1 MPSNIKS
8 SRPKRKSAVLG
19 PPKPLT
25 GCARCLFGPEKD
37 GSPDVYE
44 DLITCYD
51 CRKSWHPTCIKLRPE
66 LALREDEPWQ
76 CGNCKTCQKCESTD
90 NENKMMMC
98 ENCDKG
104 WHCYCLD
111 PPLDAVPTGAFYCDG
126 CKERY
131 PDRIPPRKKRKSGS
145 HKKKVPADQ
154 TILPPVTAS
163 ETEPAATTSTTPA
176 TTAQLPTIT
185 DATPAPAA
193 IKRKSH
199 KKQEQPKKEEV
210 TPEDAEIA
218 HKSAKVASTQQT
230 IDTPSRKVVVLPERR
245 TKGVKRKVVIIP
257 IPHTTKEGGSSS
269 LPKRRGR
276 TPKQAAAQLVTT
288 PTTID
293 TTSPP
298 PIKKSHKKMVRSES
312 GQRQLTL
319 ATTNGKLTV
328 RAAAAAAAIAAAS
341 EPVKPEKIVKRGRG
355 RGRKQLEE
363 ARRAQELLKLED
375 SEDQGSVLTSDHEEV
390 EETEETEAEAVP
402 MFGPNITGEDAD
414 VSYTT
419 PDTQDKVLFEKSRD
433 LAEKLI
439 KSSSSLAAESSSSHS
454 APVTAIKKIH
464 FGDWE
469 IDTWYVAP
477 YPEEYSQQPILYICE
492 FCLKYMKSSFMAGRH
507 RQKCV
512 MRHPPGDEIYRE
524 GNISIFEVDGRK
536 NKIYCQ
542 NLCLLAKMFLDHK
555 TLYYDVEPFL
565 FYVMTESNELGCHFV
580 GYFSKEKRS
589 AMDYNVSCILTL
601 PIHQRKG
608 YGNLLIDFSYLLT
621 KRENKTGSPE
631 KPLSSLGLLSYRSYW
646 KSVIFHRLL
655 AIHRS
660 DNRKHRV
667 SLDELSQETAMT
679 IDDIVTTLQTNNMI
693 RAIPPP
699 KSQDSKSKGK
709 NHRYRSASV
718 PPLRHEIVVD
728 WKEVE
733 AYCHKIAQKGHAVI
747 NPAKLKWAPFL
758 LQRGLMASLPSESGI
773 KQDDLSDDDD
783 ISLSQTTAP
792 RTITRRPGRQRGRGR
807 RPGPGRGRPPKVR
820 LSHELDTVDDHD
832 KLTVNTQNVGQVDT
846 PMESPRLEDKA
857 NSMDLDTHSGVEG
870 TRESDSTDRT
880 KAAPAPARS
889 HKAKS
894 VATPS
899 RVTNGKRSNKEDAA
913 VKEEP
918 ASSLSTPEVLKIQT
932 KELKSRASTRPIKG
946 IKSVDGEQDKD
957 NDNEDDDGLGD
968 DLSSAA
974 SLSLVGSPLSSSS
987 LSAASSPSS
996 AVSPTLPIDHE
1007 PELDSADAQTTNNLD
1022 QEPQVQ
1028 EWESMQRKTGSDVEM
1043 EETSKDKQPIET
1055 QEQDSTTPMEVDE
1068 VAPVSD
1074 DQTDVKSLADDDP
1087 ASPAA
1092 DAEDEEEGGDEDADS
1107 EADNDGDDEKGEV
1120 EEVED
1125 NEEKHDNEDDAAQSD
1140 NDEESAAESGDEEE
1154 DIPDPAN
1161 AEEDNQVIAVDDDDE
1176 EEGSIDEEGSND
1188 DDDENNLSA
1197 EEDKDAEG
1205 HESENSDVEGEEV
1218 DDDDEDG
1225 EDDEEEQEVVELEDD
1240 DDDAEGED
1248 AEHSDDA
1255 DDADDDVD
1263 ANGSAEE
1270 EEEEEEEDEHGGDEE
1285 EALEEMEEEEHDE
1298 GDQDDDEPEE
1308 DQGEEDEDEED
1319 DADADVA
1326 EVAGGDDDN
1335 DAEEEEDE
1343 DEEED
1348 EGEEDEEEEEED
1360 E

>member
-1 MPSNIKS
+1 M
-8 SRPKRKSAVLG
+8 
-19 PPKPLT
+19 
-25 GCARCLFGPEKD
+25 
-37 GSPDVYE
+37 
-44 DLITCYD
+44 
-51 CRKSWHPTCIKLRPE
+51 CIKANHR
-66 LALREDEPWQ
+66 
-76 CGNCKTCQKCESTD
+76 
-90 NENKMMMC
+90 
-98 ENCDKG
+98 
-104 WHCYCLD
+104 H
-111 PPLDAVPTGAFYCDG
+111 
-126 CKERY
+126 
-131 PDRIPPRKKRKSGS
+131 
-145 HKKKVPADQ
+145 H
-154 TILPPVTAS
+154 
-163 ETEPAATTSTTPA
+163 
-176 TTAQLPTIT
+176 
-185 DATPAPAA
+185 
-193 IKRKSH
+193 
-199 KKQEQPKKEEV
+199 
-210 TPEDAEIA
+210 IA
-218 HKSAKVASTQQT
+218 RV
-230 IDTPSRKVVVLPERR
+230 
-245 TKGVKRKVVIIP
+245 
-257 IPHTTKEGGSSS
+257 
-269 LPKRRGR
+269 
-276 TPKQAAAQLVTT
+276 QLV
-288 PTTID
+288 
-293 TTSPP
+293 
-298 PIKKSHKKMVRSES
+298 
-312 GQRQLTL
+312 G
-319 ATTNGKLTV
+319 
-328 RAAAAAAAIAAAS
+328 
-341 EPVKPEKIVKRGRG
+341 
-355 RGRKQLEE
+355 
-363 ARRAQELLKLED
+363 
-375 SEDQGSVLTSDHEEV
+375 
-390 EETEETEAEAVP
+390 
-402 MFGPNITGEDAD
+402 
-414 VSYTT
+414 
-419 PDTQDKVLFEKSRD
+419 
-433 LAEKLI
+433 
-439 KSSSSLAAESSSSHS
+439 
-454 APVTAIKKIH
+454 
-464 FGDWE
+464 
-469 IDTWYVAP
+469 
-477 YPEEYSQQPILYICE
+477 
-492 FCLKYMKSSFMAGRH
+492 
-507 RQKCV
+507 
-512 MRHPPGDEIYRE
+512 
-524 GNISIFEVDGRK
+524 
-536 NKIYCQ
+536 
-542 NLCLLAKMFLDHK
+542 
-555 TLYYDVEPFL
+555 
-565 FYVMTESNELGCHFV
+565 
-580 GYFSKEKRS
+580 
-589 AMDYNVSCILTL
+589 
-601 PIHQRKG
+601 
-608 YGNLLIDFSYLLT
+608 YLLT

-783 ISLSQTTAP
+783 ISLSHTTAP

-832 KLTVNTQNVGQVDT
+832 KLTVNTHNVGQVDT

-870 TRESDSTDRT
+870 TREYDSTDRT

-1028 EWESMQRKTGSDVEM
+1028 EWESMQRKTGSDVDM
-1043 EETSKDKQPIET
+1043 EGTSKDKQPIET

-1092 DAEDEEEGGDEDADS
+1092 NAEDEEEGGDEDADS

-1154 DIPDPAN
+1154 GIPDPSN
-1161 AEEDNQVIAVDDDDE
+1161 AKDDNQVIAVDDDDE

-1205 HESENSDVEGEEV
+1205 HESETSDVEGEEV

-1270 EEEEEEEDEHGGDEE
+1270 EEEEEEE
-1285 EALEEMEEEEHDE
+1285 HDE

-1326 EVAGGDDDN
+1326 EVTGGDDDN
-1335 DAEEEEDE
+1335 DAEEEEEE

>member
-8 SRPKRKSAVLG
+8 SRPKRKSAVLA

-25 GCARCLFGPEKD
+25 GCGRCLFGPEKD

-111 PPLDAVPTGAFYCDG
+111 PPLDTVPTGAFYCDG

-131 PDRIPPRKKRKSGS
+131 PDRIPPRKKRKSGP

-154 TILPPVTAS
+154 TIVPSAATS
-163 ETEPAATTSTTPA
+163 EKEPTATTSTTPT
-176 TTAQLPTIT
+176 TTAQPPTIT
-185 DATPAPAA
+185 DATPTPAA
-193 IKRKSH
+193 LKRKSH
-199 KKQEQPKKEEV
+199 KKQERPKKEKV
-210 TPEDAEIA
+210 TPDDAETA
-218 HKSAKVASTQQT
+218 PKSAMAASTLPA

-257 IPHTTKEGGSSS
+257 IPRTTKEEGSSS

-276 TPKQAAAQLVTT
+276 APKQATAQLATT
-288 PTTID
+288 PTAID

-328 RAAAAAAAIAAAS
+328 RAAATAAAIAAVS
-341 EPVKPEKIVKRGRG
+341 EPVKPEKVVKRGRG

-375 SEDQGSVLTSDHEEV
+375 SEDQESALTSEHEEV
-390 EETEETEAEAVP
+390 EEAEETESEAVP

-414 VSYTT
+414 ISYTT
-419 PDTQDKVLFEKSRD
+419 PDTYDKVLFEKSRD
-433 LAEKLI
+433 LAEKLV
-439 KSSSSLAAESSSSHS
+439 KSSSTLAAESSFSRS

-646 KSVIFHRLL
+646 KSVLFHRLL

-667 SLDELSQETAMT
+667 SLDELSLETAMT

-758 LQRGLMASLPSESGI
+758 LQRGFMASQPSESGI

-783 ISLSQTTAP
+783 ISLPQTTVL
-792 RTITRRPGRQRGRGR
+792 RTIARRPGRQRGRGR
-807 RPGPGRGRPPKVR
+807 RPGAGRGRPPKVR
-820 LSHELDTVDDHD
+820 PTRELDTVDEHD
-832 KLTVNTQNVGQVDT
+832 KLTVDTQNIDQVDT
-846 PMESPRLEDKA
+846 PMKSPPLEDKA
-857 NSMDLDTHSGVEG
+857 HSMDVDTYSGLEE
-870 TRESDSTDRT
+870 TKESDSADLS
-880 KAAPAPARS
+880 KAATAPTRF

-894 VATPS
+894 VVRAGTSQLATPS
-899 RVTNGKRSNKEDAA
+899 RVTNGKRSNKETASD
-913 VKEEP
+913 KDES

-996 AVSPTLPIDHE
+996 AVSPTLPVNHE
-1007 PELDSADAQTTNNLD
+1007 PELDSTDAQTANNLD
-1022 QEPQVQ
+1022 QEAQVQ
-1028 EWESMQRKTGSDVEM
+1028 EWESMRRKASSDVDL
-1043 EETSKDKQPIET
+1043 EEISIDKQPIEI
-1055 QEQDSTTPMEVDE
+1055 QEQDATSPMEIDE
-1068 VAPVSD
+1068 VAPVSE
-1074 DQTDVKSLADDDP
+1074 DQTDVKSLAVDDP
-1087 ASPAA
+1087 ASPAT
-1092 DAEDEEEGGDEDADS
+1092 DAEDQEEGGDEDADS
-1107 EADNDGDDEKGEV
+1107 EADNDSDDEKGEAGKV
-1120 EEVED
+1120 EEND
-1125 NEEKHDNEDDAAQSD
+1125 EKYDNEDDATQSD
-1140 NDEESAAESGDEEE
+1140 NDEESATDSGDDGEG
-1154 DIPDPAN
+1154 IPGPAD
-1161 AEEDNQVIAVDDDDE
+1161 AKEGDQVIAVDDDDE

-1188 DDDENNLSA
+1188 EDDENNLSA
-1197 EEDKDAEG
+1197 EDDKDAES
-1205 HESENSDVEGEEV
+1205 HESETSDVEVEEV
-1218 DDDDEDG
+1218 GEDDEDEVEV
-1225 EDDEEEQEVVELEDD
+1225 EDDEEEQEAVEAEDD
-1240 DDDAEGED
+1240 
-1248 AEHSDDA
+1248 DDA

-1263 ANGSAEE
+1263 ANDSGEE
-1270 EEEEEEEDEHGGDEE
+1270 DEEEEDEHGGDEE
-1285 EALEEMEEEEHDE
+1285 EALEDMDEEEHDE

-1308 DQGEEDEDEED
+1308 EQEEEEDEEEDEED
-1319 DADADVA
+1319 DADAEVA
-1326 EVAGGDDDN
+1326 EVTGGGDDN
-1335 DAEEEEDE
+1335 DAEEEE
-1343 DEEED
+1343 EE
-1348 EGEEDEEEEEED
+1348 EEDEEEEEEEEEEED

>member
-1 MPSNIKS
+1 MNNYLT
-8 SRPKRKSAVLG
+8 SAVLG

-25 GCARCLFGPEKD
+25 GCVRCLFGPEKD

-111 PPLDAVPTGAFYCDG
+111 PPLESVPTGAFYCDG

-145 HKKKVPADQ
+145 HKKKVSTDQ
-154 TILPPVTAS
+154 TIAPAAAIS
-163 ETEPAATTSTTPA
+163 ETEPTASTSATPA
-176 TTAQLPTIT
+176 TTAAPPSTADANPT
-185 DATPAPAA
+185 PVAP
-193 IKRKSH
+193 KRKSH
-199 KKQEQPKKEEV
+199 KKQERPKKEEV
-210 TPEDAEIA
+210 SPPDPAA
-218 HKSAKVASTQQT
+218 ASKSTKTSLTQPA
-230 IDTPSRKVVVLPERR
+230 IISPPRKVVVLPERR
-245 TKGVKRKVVIIP
+245 TKGIKRKVVIIP
-257 IPHTTKEGGSSS
+257 IPYSSKTGGSSGP
-269 LPKRRGR
+269 PKRRGR
-276 TPKQAAAQLVTT
+276 APKQATVQVATP

-319 ATTNGKLTV
+319 ATTNGKLTM
-328 RAAAAAAAIAAAS
+328 RAAAAAAAAAAIATVS
-341 EPVKPEKIVKRGRG
+341 EPVQPEKTVKRGRG

-363 ARRAQELLKLED
+363 ARRAQELLKLGE
-375 SEDQGSVLTSDHEEV
+375 SEDQESVVTSEQEEV
-390 EETEETEAEAVP
+390 EEVVETEAEAVP

-414 VSYTT
+414 VTYTT
-419 PDTQDKVLFEKSRD
+419 PDTQDKILFEKSRD
-433 LAEKLI
+433 LAEKLVR
-439 KSSSSLAAESSSSHS
+439 SSSSLAAESSSHS
-454 APVTAIKKIH
+454 APMTAIKKIH

-646 KSVIFHRLL
+646 KSVLFHRLL
-655 AIHRS
+655 AMHRS

-667 SLDELSQETAMT
+667 SLEELSQETAMT

-699 KSQDSKSKGK
+699 KSHDSKSKGK
-709 NHRYRSASV
+709 NHRHRSASV

-733 AYCHKIAQKGHAVI
+733 AFCHKIAQKGHATI

-773 KQDDLSDDDD
+773 KQDDLSDEDG
-783 ISLSQTTAP
+783 ISLPQTTVP
-792 RTITRRPGRQRGRGR
+792 KSTTRRPGRHRTRGRK
-807 RPGPGRGRPPKVR
+807 PGPGRGRPPKVR
-820 LSHELDTVDDHD
+820 IVQELDTVDEQDA
-832 KLTVNTQNVGQVDT
+832 LTVITQEIGQVDT
-846 PMESPRLEDKA
+846 QMESPRIE
-857 NSMDLDTHSGVEG
+857 NETHTMDVDTHSGVDDAK
-870 TRESDSTDRT
+870 ESSSTNRS
-880 KAAPAPARS
+880 RS

-894 VATPS
+894 VTRAGPAQPTAVS
-899 RVTNGKRSNKEDAA
+899 GVTNGKKSNKEAA
-913 VKEEP
+913 TAKDEA
-918 ASSLSTPEVLKIQT
+918 ASSLSTPE
-932 KELKSRASTRPIKG
+932 
-946 IKSVDGEQDKD
+946 
-957 NDNEDDDGLGD
+957 
-968 DLSSAA
+968 
-974 SLSLVGSPLSSSS
+974 
-987 LSAASSPSS
+987 
-996 AVSPTLPIDHE
+996 
-1007 PELDSADAQTTNNLD
+1007 
-1022 QEPQVQ
+1022 
-1028 EWESMQRKTGSDVEM
+1028 
-1043 EETSKDKQPIET
+1043 
-1055 QEQDSTTPMEVDE
+1055 
-1068 VAPVSD
+1068 
-1074 DQTDVKSLADDDP
+1074 
-1087 ASPAA
+1087 
-1092 DAEDEEEGGDEDADS
+1092 
-1107 EADNDGDDEKGEV
+1107 
-1120 EEVED
+1120 
-1125 NEEKHDNEDDAAQSD
+1125 
-1140 NDEESAAESGDEEE
+1140 
-1154 DIPDPAN
+1154 
-1161 AEEDNQVIAVDDDDE
+1161 
-1176 EEGSIDEEGSND
+1176 
-1188 DDDENNLSA
+1188 
-1197 EEDKDAEG
+1197 
-1205 HESENSDVEGEEV
+1205 
-1218 DDDDEDG
+1218 
-1225 EDDEEEQEVVELEDD
+1225 
-1240 DDDAEGED
+1240 
-1248 AEHSDDA
+1248 
-1255 DDADDDVD
+1255 
-1263 ANGSAEE
+1263 
-1270 EEEEEEEDEHGGDEE
+1270 
-1285 EALEEMEEEEHDE
+1285 
-1298 GDQDDDEPEE
+1298 
-1308 DQGEEDEDEED
+1308 
-1319 DADADVA
+1319 
-1326 EVAGGDDDN
+1326 
-1335 DAEEEEDE
+1335 
-1343 DEEED
+1343 
-1348 EGEEDEEEEEED
+1348 
-1360 E
+1360 